1 MSLVIPRMVRA
12 SHWWNG
18 EKNIVELDPFPPFED
33 NLGQLFARQEGE
45 ITYVYIVKMYYHI
58 NYDDLRLALRELHD
72 GITRYCY
79 WGHTGRLEDKIE
91 LQGQALW
98 DFIQT
103 IYPSEMEI
111 MSIDEYLERNRKAPR
126 KPVEKLKV

>member
-1 MSLVIPRMVRA
+1 MIIPRMVIA
-12 SHWWNG
+12 THHWNG
-18 EKNIVELDPFPPFED
+18 VKNEVELNPFPPFED
-33 NLGQLFARQEGE
+33 DRGQPFSRQEGD
-45 ITYVYIVKMYYHI
+45 ITYIYLVKMYYHV
-58 NYDDLRLALRELHD
+58 NYDDLRLALRNLHN

-79 WGHTGRLEDKIE
+79 WGHTGRFEDKIE

-103 IYPSEMEI
+103 IYPSEREV
-111 MSIDEYLERNRKAPR
+111 MSIEEYMERNRKAPR